1 MNFHFISNEFNPQ
14 YQSTYKIHIKH
25 NDLIRQ
31 LSFGFGI
38 ILSND
43 VILTVK
49 KVKGIYMGNS
59 GGEKPSSIK
68 DQNEQAENNYR
79 ELYCSL
85 MFPC

>member
-1 MNFHFISNEFNPQ
+1 M
-14 YQSTYKIHIKH
+14 KH
-25 NDLIRQ
+25 NNLIRW
-31 LSFGFGI
+31 LSFAFRI

-49 KVKGIYMGNS
+49 KVKGIYVGNS
-59 GGEKPSSIK
+59 GGKKPSSIK

>member
-1 MNFHFISNEFNPQ
+1 MQ
-14 YQSTYKIHIKH
+14 K
-25 NDLIRQ
+25 
-31 LSFGFGI
+31 G
-38 ILSND
+38 

-49 KVKGIYMGNS
+49 KVKGIYVGNS
-59 GGEKPSSIK
+59 GGKKPSSIK